1 MLIVIGSEM
10 MDYCNIG
17 SANIAYKI
25 YGSGNK
31 TLVIDSCLGSCS
43 AEWWHIGEALSGK
56 YKILLYDRAGY
67 GNSTVSAFL
76 RTPRNIALE
85 LNELLKSLNMNKNIV
100 ILGHS
105 QGGLNAIQYATMYPE
120 QVRGLILIDPATP
133 FDNEFKE
140 KLSTTEYKKSGVDKT
155 MTLKIEIAAMSL
167 GLGFVFKPLLKK
179 SPPFCY
185 YEFSD
190 EAKNYILGAL
200 CKKNTYKTALAEYGF
215 AHNEEDTQN
224 ILETVKNS
232 TLQDMPVILLTH
244 SSDFYIKE
252 LEHFANLNLQTAQKI
267 EFLWQEIMK
276 RYLSLSSNT
285 RHITA
290 TNSGHYIH
298 LTDYEILRNSIDSF
312 FPD

>member
-1 MLIVIGSEM
+1 MNE
-10 MDYCNIG
+10 CKIG
-17 SANIAYKI
+17 SADIAYRI

-31 TLVIDSCLGSCS
+31 ILVIDSCLGSCS
-43 AEWWHIGEALSGK
+43 AEWWHIGEALSDK

-67 GNSTVSAFL
+67 GNSTVSTL
-76 RTPRNIALE
+76 SRTPKNIASE
-85 LNELLKSLNMNKNIV
+85 LNTLLKSLNMDKNIV

-105 QGGLNAIQYATMYPE
+105 QGGLNAIQYATLYPN

-140 KLSTTEYKKSGVDKT
+140 KLSTAEYKKSGVDKT
-155 MTLKIEIAAMSL
+155 MTLKIGIMTTSL
-167 GLGFVFKPLLKK
+167 GLGFAFKPLLKK

-190 EAKNYILGAL
+190 EAKDYMLGAL
-200 CKKNTYKTALAEYGF
+200 CKKSTYKTALAEYEF
-215 AHNEEDTQN
+215 AHNKNDTQN
-224 ILETVKNS
+224 ILEAIKNS
-232 TLQDMPVILLTH
+232 VLQDLPIILLTH

-252 LEHFANLNLQTAQKI
+252 LKHFANLDLQTAQKI

-276 RYLSLSSNT
+276 RCLSLSSHT
-285 RHITA
+285 KHIIA
-290 TNSGHYIH
+290 PNSGHYIQ
-298 LTDYEILRNSIDSF
+298 LTDYKILRKSIDCL